1 MGKVKELDLKIKN
14 IKNCLKQ
21 NISYIVVAII
31 IIISA
36 FLVHAQMNLEK
47 QKLDNQIYDLKVQIE
62 SLEETIDYYE
72 RREQI
77 WLH

>member
-1 MGKVKELDLKIKN
+1 MARISELDLTIQKI
-14 IKNCLKQ
+14 KQ

-31 IIISA
+31 IIIVA
-36 FLVHAQMNLEK
+36 FLVHAQMNIEK

-72 RREQI
+72 RRENI
-77 WLH
+77 E

>member
-1 MGKVKELDLKIKN
+1 MLRMLELDLKIQN
-14 IKNCLKQ
+14 IKNWLKQ
-21 NISYIVVAII
+21 NIEYILVTII
-31 IIISA
+31 IIIAA

-72 RREQI
+72 KSQNK
-77 WLH
+77 

>member
-1 MGKVKELDLKIKN
+1 MSRMAEIDLTIQKI
-14 IKNCLKQ
+14 KQ

-72 RREQI
+72 RKINYVR
-77 WLH
+77 

>member
-72 RREQI
+72 RKINYVR
-77 WLH
+77 

>member
-1 MGKVKELDLKIKN
+1 MARMSELDLKIN
-14 IKNCLKQ
+14 DIKNWFKQ

-31 IIISA
+31 IIIAA

-47 QKLDNQIYDLKVQIE
+47 QKLDNQIYDLNVQIK

-72 RREQI
+72 RRGQV

>member
-1 MGKVKELDLKIKN
+1 MARMSELDLTIQKI
-14 IKNCLKQ
+14 KQ

-31 IIISA
+31 IIIAA
-36 FLVHAQMNLEK
+36 FLVHAQMNIEK

-72 RREQI
+72 RKINYVR
-77 WLH
+77 

>member
-1 MGKVKELDLKIKN
+1 MARMSELDLTIQKIKH
-14 IKNCLKQ
+14 

-31 IIISA
+31 IIIAA
-36 FLVHAQMNLEK
+36 FLVHAQMNIEN

-72 RREQI
+72 RRERC
-77 WLH
+77 

>member
-1 MGKVKELDLKIKN
+1 MSRMSELDLKIQN
-14 IKNCLKQ
+14 IKNWLKQ

-31 IIISA
+31 IIIA
-36 FLVHAQMNLEK
+36 AVLVHAQMNLEN

-72 RREQI
+72 RR
-77 WLH
+77 